1 MRDIVWKGL
10 RIQPHFL
17 YPLQSE
23 ITSLFSPYV
32 YMFNRSIP
40 KQPHKLCS
48 NNFLFLWT
56 GYSFLFLIILSKM
69 PINFIIGV
77 SDYKISSCDY
87 IIAGTNYIITTTD
100 YRINRH
106 FDVFY
111 AYVDKFSCSE
121 ETSYLILYN
130 SSDRI
135 AIKWIWCGYLDST
148 MVVSTKTL
156 YGYACTEGK
165 KREIASI

>member
-1 MRDIVWKGL
+1 
-10 RIQPHFL
+10 
-17 YPLQSE
+17 
-23 ITSLFSPYV
+23 
-32 YMFNRSIP
+32 
-40 KQPHKLCS
+40 
-48 NNFLFLWT
+48 
-56 GYSFLFLIILSKM
+56 M

-77 SDYKISSCDY
+77 SDYKISGCDY
-87 IIAGTNYIITTTD
+87 IISASDYIITTTD

-135 AIKWIWCGYLDST
+135 AIK
-148 MVVSTKTL
+148 
-156 YGYACTEGK
+156 
-165 KREIASI
+165 